1 MVGTVDRISPICSL
15 YRMVVFPAA
24 SKPSMT
30 TCARLAWLCF
40 MPPGLIMPWEQMPGE
55 DSHPHLPV
63 AK

>member
-1 MVGTVDRISPICSL
+1 MGTVDRISPMCSL

-30 TCARLAWLCF
+30 TCARLAWLYY
-40 MPPGLIMPWEQMPGE
+40 MPPGLIMPCKQVPNG